1 LIFAKPPKDYSMS
14 LWRKA
19 FISAFNA
26 FSATGIW
33 RGLEVEKSA
42 EQADLAVIEYK
53 KRIDD
58 ALQEK

>member
-1 LIFAKPPKDYSMS
+1 MS